1 MKVNLLLPYLF
12 IVRVGIKVRN
22 ERGELIML
30 HNKKLIAIVLV
41 CVLLGLAQLTA
52 AASMIDEKTTLTGQ
66 VTWTVPVG
74 QSVTE
79 GSELVRVSTL
89 TGSAAA
95 SRATT
100 AGTVQEVLVKPGD
113 NVKSG
118 EIVVRIAK

>member
-1 MKVNLLLPYLF
+1 
-12 IVRVGIKVRN
+12 
-22 ERGELIML
+22 ML
-30 HNKKLIAIVLV
+30 HKKKLIAIVLV
-41 CVLLGLAQLTA
+41 CVLLGIAQLTA

-66 VTWTVPVG
+66 VTWIVPVG
-74 QSVTE
+74 QAVTE

-100 AGTVQEVLVKPGD
+100 AGTVQQVLVQPGD

-118 EIVVRIAK
+118 EVVVRIAK